1 MPKKE
6 NEVSIQGQYS
16 DKKKNR
22 GPRVNFQ
29 IRANEIRLIAGEGEQ
44 FGVVSLD
51 EAREIAEEKG
61 LDLVEVSPSAV
72 PPVVRLIDYGKY
84 KYTQQKKANEAR
96 KKQTTSNLKEIQFRP
111 NIDTHDLR
119 VKLRRA
125 QAFIE
130 QGDKVKLIM
139 QFRGREMANKEVGLE
154 KFDQII
160 QTVIDFGSQVES
172 QPKFMGRRIIAILS
186 PQKNKK

>member
-1 MPKKE
+1 MK
-6 NEVSIQGQYS
+6 
-16 DKKKNR
+16 
-22 GPRVNFQ
+22 GPRVNLQ
-29 IRANEIRLIAGEGEQ
+29 IRADEVRLVADEGEPL
-44 FGVVSLD
+44 GVLSLD
-51 EAREIAEEKG
+51 EAIRIAKDKG
-61 LDLVEVSPSAV
+61 LDLVEVSPNAD

-111 NIDTHDLR
+111 NIDTHDLG

-125 QAFIE
+125 EAFVG

-139 QFRGREMANKEVGLE
+139 QFRGREMANKNVGLE

-160 QTVIDFGSQVES
+160 KTVMDFGAQIES
-172 QPKFMGRRIIAILS
+172 EPKFMGRRIIAILS
-186 PQKNKK
+186 PQKGKK